1 MPIQIEECLL
11 REKNMILHLENHIF
25 FPKPG
30 EHHTSYI
37 HSTICPLYN
46 LIENQIISLVIQIFP
61 KHRKDI

>member
-1 MPIQIEECLL
+1 MPIHLEECLL
-11 REKNMILHLENHIF
+11 REKNMILHLEKSCF
-25 FPKPG
+25 VPLPG